1 MGRHEQ
7 YKDRLRIMKSN
18 NTAVVEKIW
27 KIDTRDFKFDPD
39 KFDYALVRPCDV
51 PYRTYKNFLTCKHPK
66 CKMITHEG
74 AVMSWHRDKSNSFSS
89 EPKTFEEMI
98 VNAGFNK
105 QTSPDFENW
114 LFDLNWKTYTVKT
127 IDLRTGKV
135 LYDCV
140 DKWLSESRARNLI

>member
-1 MGRHEQ
+1 
-7 YKDRLRIMKSN
+7 MKSN

-66 CKMITHEG
+66 CKMITHKG

-89 EPKTFEEMI
+89 EPMTFEEMI

-135 LYDCV
+135 LYDYV
-140 DKWLSESRARNLI
+140 DKWLSENRARNLI